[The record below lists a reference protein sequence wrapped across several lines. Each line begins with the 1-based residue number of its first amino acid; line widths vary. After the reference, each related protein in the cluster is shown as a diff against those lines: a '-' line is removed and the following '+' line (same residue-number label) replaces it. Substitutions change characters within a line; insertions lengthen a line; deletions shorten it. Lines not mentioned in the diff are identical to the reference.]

1 MPLRLR
7 AVLFV
12 VDSADRERLG
22 LAASELGAMLAEE
35 ELRGSALAVLA
46 NKSDL
51 PGAASP
57 AEVAGALKLAAL
69 KDRRWQLFRTSA
81 LRGDGLPETME
92 WCALVLLPV
101 RRPAPPP
108 SPRPSID
115 PALIHH
121 CFPPTA
127 SSHTTVHNMPAIC
140 ILLRLSRLSQ
150 TLTQAK

>member
-1 MPLRLR
+1 MLLREHGCRFVHLLLSAFFSIFRLKVEQLCTRSVR

-35 ELRGSALAVLA
+35 ELRGAALAVLA

-92 WCALVLLPV
+92 WCAGCIFTKTVLTGV
-101 RRPAPPP
+101 HR
-108 SPRPSID
+108 SIFS
-115 PALIHH
+115 
-121 CFPPTA
+121 C
-127 SSHTTVHNMPAIC
+127 M
-140 ILLRLSRLSQ
+140 LL
-150 TLTQAK
+150 KNN